1 MSNLI
6 GTTIGSYNLVEEVG
20 KGGMAIVY
28 KAYQPNLDRW
38 VAVKVLD
45 PAYTTNNFEALAR
58 FRKEAKAI
66 AGVRH
71 PNILTIHDYGEE
83 DGLEYIVTEY
93 VEGGT
98 LKDQLTGTPFD
109 WKRAAV
115 LAIGVGQALAT
126 AHSHGIIHR
135 DVKPANVL
143 LPRENWPLLA
153 DFGLAKIKEDRQSL
167 TEPGITLGTPTY
179 TSPEQALGEPIDQ
192 RADIYALGVLLY
204 EMVTGRAPFASDR
217 HFEVMLMHMSEPPP
231 RPRDMV
237 PEIPDK
243 LESIILKALEKQPSD
258 RYSQMA
264 DMVEDMETLMARVL
278 STKPTDGS
286 PADEATSQA
295 TVEIDSLQSF
305 LRGPHFTVAG
315 SGAAVPIPRQDE
327 VLIGRADP
335 TSGMLID
342 VDLSGHGASGAGVS
356 RQHAKLVCQDDQW
369 TVEDLRSTNGTYIN
383 KKPVSPYQPV
393 SLKDGDR
400 VDLGQLILV
409 FHIGGEAK

>member
-1 MSNLI
+1 MNNLI
-6 GTTIGSYNLVEEVG
+6 GTTIGSYNLVEEIG

-28 KAYQPNLDRW
+28 KAYQPKLDRW

-45 PAYTTNNFEALAR
+45 PAYTTNNFEVLAR

-83 DGLEYIVTEY
+83 DGLEYIVMEY

-98 LKDQLTGTPFD
+98 LKDQLTSTPFD
-109 WKRAAV
+109 WKRATA

-143 LPRENWPLLA
+143 MPRENWPLLA

-217 HFEVMLMHMSEPPP
+217 HFEVMLLHMSEPPP
-231 RPRDMV
+231 RPRDEV
-237 PEIPDK
+237 PGIPDK

-264 DMVEDMETLMARVL
+264 DMVEELETLMARVL
-278 STKPTDGS
+278 HTKPTD
-286 PADEATSQA
+286 
-295 TVEIDSLQSF
+295 
-305 LRGPHFTVAG
+305 
-315 SGAAVPIPRQDE
+315 
-327 VLIGRADP
+327 
-335 TSGMLID
+335 
-342 VDLSGHGASGAGVS
+342 
-356 RQHAKLVCQDDQW
+356 
-369 TVEDLRSTNGTYIN
+369 
-383 KKPVSPYQPV
+383 
-393 SLKDGDR
+393 
-400 VDLGQLILV
+400 
-409 FHIGGEAK
+409 

>member
-1 MSNLI
+1 MNNLI
-6 GTTIGSYNLVEEVG
+6 GTTIGSYNLVEEIG

-28 KAYQPNLDRW
+28 KAYQPKLDRW

-93 VEGGT
+93 VEGGS
-98 LKDQLTGTPFD
+98 LKDQLTGTPIE
-109 WKRAAV
+109 WKRATALV
-115 LAIGVGQALAT
+115 IDVGQALAT

-143 LPRENWPLLA
+143 MPSENWPLLA
-153 DFGLAKIKEDRQSL
+153 DFGLAKIKEDRQAL

-204 EMVTGRAPFASDR
+204 EMTTGRAPFASDR
-217 HFEVMLMHMSEPPP
+217 HFEVMLMHISEPPP
-231 RPRDMV
+231 RPRGIV

-243 LESIILKALEKQPSD
+243 LESIVLKALEKKPSD

-264 DMVEDMETLMARVL
+264 DMVEDMQTLMARVL
-278 STKPTDGS
+278 STKRIDGS

-295 TVEIDSLQSF
+295 TVEIDSVQSF

-335 TSGMLID
+335 TSGTLID
-342 VDLSGHGASGAGVS
+342 VDLSLHGGSGTGVS

-383 KKPVSPYQPV
+383 KKPVSPFEPAT
-393 SLKDGDR
+393 LKDGDR

-409 FHIGGEAK
+409 FHVGGEAE